1 MSTWLRTL
9 IGILVVVIIG
19 VGGLF
24 LYQMSQSRNN
34 DYETI
39 AQYWTKGGKFIDYG
53 KDLGVDDASD
63 LHYYVNNEE
72 EQVEIDYGYV
82 KLIYTFAELDDEE
95 VTKDL
100 RYIGLTY
107 EKNKAGDDYRF
118 YWKGVLLEQWAHSNI
133 VA

>member
-9 IGILVVVIIG
+9 IGILVVVVIG

-53 KDLGVDDASD
+53 EDLGIKDASD

-100 RYIGLTY
+100 RYIGITY

>member
-9 IGILVVVIIG
+9 IGILVVVAIG

-53 KDLGVDDASD
+53 EDLGVDDAND
-63 LHYYVNNEE
+63 LRYYVNNEE

-100 RYIGLTY
+100 RYIGITY